1 MIFKDSFEAIV
12 EALYLEETLGK
23 EVGKTDIKV
32 NPRNNRLEID
42 YTFNKTIILTDQYVE
57 QGAIESLLKN
67 NNKVLSRIQKYS
79 SIPGVLFQPYITY
92 VNFKVMWS
100 GETLECPEE
109 IKNNSR
115 RIFEWIGDY
124 DSFECDPD
132 KTIELYFPKI
142 LGIGEEAL
150 YDSSKNITSLGW
162 LMHQIGINTDLK
174 TRFNDLDL
182 VKTKK
187 IIR

>member
-57 QGAIESLLKN
+57 QGAIVSLLKN

-92 VNFKVMWS
+92 VND
-100 GETLECPEE
+100 
-109 IKNNSR
+109 NSNR
-115 RIFEWIGDY
+115 
-124 DSFECDPD
+124 
-132 KTIELYFPKI
+132 
-142 LGIGEEAL
+142 
-150 YDSSKNITSLGW
+150 
-162 LMHQIGINTDLK
+162 
-174 TRFNDLDL
+174 
-182 VKTKK
+182 
-187 IIR
+187 